1 MRSDCVLHIWDDSFF
16 VLFYFRAAFTMGEEV
31 GVTDD
36 DDDDDDDARLEI
48 THISHIT
55 NMKILNRMRERC

>member
-1 MRSDCVLHIWDDSFF
+1 
-16 VLFYFRAAFTMGEEV
+16 MGEEV